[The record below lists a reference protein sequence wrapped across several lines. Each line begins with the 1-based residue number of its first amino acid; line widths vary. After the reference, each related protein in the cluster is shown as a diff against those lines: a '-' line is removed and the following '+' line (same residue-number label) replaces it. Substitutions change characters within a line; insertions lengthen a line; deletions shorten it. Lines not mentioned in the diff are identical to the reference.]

1 MSNQKPLYA
10 RLIRSTRE
18 NRLFLSQGA
27 FAKLI
32 EQYARDAGDDDL
44 VCDQSTVSRWERGDS
59 IPALRYRPHIG
70 HALGMDPSIIF
81 TAEVAA

>member
-1 MSNQKPLYA
+1 MNDQRPLFA
-10 RLIRSTRE
+10 RLIKSTRE

-27 FAKLI
+27 FADLI
-32 EQYARDAGDDDL
+32 EQYAREDGNDDL

-59 IPALRYRPHIG
+59 VPALRYRPYIG

-81 TAEVAA
+81 TVEAAA